1 MPFMILVATIAI
13 RLNAHRALPIRAH
26 GALPQQDR
34 QIGDLGNNS
43 LTCLVVV
50 QSSEIDDGQPDLP
63 VAATPSCPVTA
74 SAIT

>member
-1 MPFMILVATIAI
+1 MILVATIAI
-13 RLNAHRALPIRAH
+13 RLNAHRALPIRVH

-50 QSSEIDDGQPDLP
+50 QAARLTTASRICP
-63 VAATPSCPVTA
+63 VAATPSCPVAA